1 MRKTISTYLLTL
13 LPFLANAQPGTV
25 DTTFHSGLSAS
36 GGWIQAVVNLPDDRL
51 LIGGTFSQYD
61 GAPCG
66 RIARL
71 LPDGALDPSFAG
83 GIGFDGSVFT
93 ITRQHDG
100 QFLVGGSFH
109 HYQGMAV
116 PMAVR
121 LSADGELDTSF
132 QPELADLQGVSK
144 LIEQPDGRILA
155 MGQRMFGTFV
165 GLRRLM
171 PDGSLDT
178 SFTADLNK
186 PPSALSLL
194 NDGRILVGASTQSQ
208 PMYALHRLLPNGALD
223 PSFTRGVFGAVGASW
238 ASVEVIHVQ
247 ADGAYVVGGHFS
259 SYAGSLRKSLAR
271 ILPDGSL
278 DQGFDPVGS
287 AWPGPGIAWA
297 NVNTILGSDD
307 GSLMVAK
314 FGLNTRL
321 HADGSMDPDFH
332 RGMGILQNNDP
343 LSAAMIGATR
353 RSDGRIILFGSFIT
367 YDGLDI
373 RGIVRLN
380 DCSVGSACDDGDP
393 QTINDTINGQCV
405 CAGTPPPCTEDL
417 VLALTLDAFGS
428 QTTWTLQDDQLQVVA
443 SGGPYADGVAGS
455 TILEELCV
463 PQGCYHLEVHDAAG
477 NGITAG
483 GYVLT
488 DGLGRRVVDATG
500 AFSETSEVLGANG
513 TVPQA
518 FCLPLGDARML
529 PGLCDKPGRSIALP
543 VYASSY
549 TGATQYQFWI
559 FDPHGTYSRKVA
571 LTAPQFVPG
580 NLATLPVP
588 TGVDLNI
595 CVRPLVN
602 GAYRPFGGVCKYRF
616 TPHAVGSTATSLLDA
631 PSITLFP
638 NPNHTRTVN
647 LAISGVDTEGQLI
660 QVELFDAIG
669 QRAFGGSFPATAETF
684 QQTLPLNSELPA
696 GLYLLNITIDGR
708 RSTHRLVLE

>member
-1 MRKTISTYLLTL
+1 MRKTISTYLFTL
-13 LPFLANAQPGTV
+13 LPLLSIAQPGTV
-25 DTTFHSGLSAS
+25 DTTFHSGLELN
-36 GGWIQAVVNLPDDRL
+36 GGYLNTVLALPDGDIM
-51 LIGGTFSQYD
+51 IGGRFTQYD
-61 GAPCG
+61 GVPCG
-66 RIARL
+66 HIARL
-71 LPDGALDPSFAG
+71 HPDGAIDTSFGGASGFNNSVNTIVRLPDGGL
-83 GIGFDGSVFT
+83 
-93 ITRQHDG
+93 
-100 QFLVGGSFH
+100 LVGGGFTT
-109 HYQGMAV
+109 YEGQPVAK
-116 PMAVR
+116 AIKLR
-121 LSADGELDTSF
+121 TDGSLDTTF
-132 QPELADLQGVSK
+132 TQLLNDVSTVVQ
-144 LIEQPDGRILA
+144 LVVLPDGRILVA
-155 MGQRMFGTFV
+155 AYGSPMP
-165 GLRRLM
+165 LRRLM
-171 PDGSLDT
+171 PDGTLDAT
-178 SFTADLNK
+178 FQ
-186 PPSALSLL
+186 PPAFNARALSALS
-194 NDGRILVGASTQSQ
+194 DGKIMVGTNHQSASFLC
-208 PMYALHRLLPNGALD
+208 LHRLNENGNIDTTFRRD
-223 PSFTRGVFGAVGASW
+223 PFAAVGLSW
-238 ASVEVIHVQ
+238 AAVNVILPHD
-247 ADGAYVVGGHFS
+247 DGSIWFGGHFNGH
-259 SYAGSLRKSLAR
+259 AGAQRNSLAR
-271 ILPDGSL
+271 VSASGIPDSGFNPPSTQWRPEGLWWSEVNTLLACDEGRVLVPKFGYIRRLNL
-278 DQGFDPVGS
+278 DGTLDTTFHSANASGVLSFSETNVFVVGS
-287 AWPGPGIAWA
+287 ARQTDGK
-297 NVNTILGSDD
+297 IL
-307 GSLMVAK
+307 LV
-314 FGLNTRL
+314 
-321 HADGSMDPDFH
+321 
-332 RGMGILQNNDP
+332 
-343 LSAAMIGATR
+343 
-353 RSDGRIILFGSFIT
+353 GSFSMV
-367 YDGLDI
+367 DGI
-373 RGIVRLN
+373 QSVGIVRLQ
-380 DCSVGSACDDGDP
+380 DCVVGSACDDGDP
-393 QTINDTINGQCV
+393 QTTNDTINGQCV

-428 QTTWTLQDDQLQVVA
+428 QTTWTLQDDQMQVVA

-455 TILEELCV
+455 TVLEELCV
-463 PQGCYHLEVHDAAG
+463 PQGCYHLMVHDAAG